1 MACHHHHHHQ
11 HHHTSATSCS
21 TCSCSQCFQPAPAS
35 SPYPQQSDHL
45 LQALASLLQPQQNHY
60 LNQTHHLKSFQDQ
73 NFATKN
79 HHFHQKQ
86 QEQPDFLISSLVS
99 RINALESS
107 LHSFSKASS
116 CSSYPSFSL
125 KDAAARVIQT
135 HFRAFLVHRS
145 RTLRQLKD
153 LAFIK
158 SSLNTLKL
166 SVSNNIHFDPQVVS
180 QKAMDLLLK
189 LDSFQGGDP
198 MIRDGK
204 RSVSKDLIQFLEY
217 VDGLVLKRHKLLY
230 KNAKNIRVLRN
241 GSSKPKVLR
250 SKSGE
255 VMEKL
260 RDRVEKLER
269 FSTIEEGNDVV
280 ELEGFHQGIDEAE
293 NKNKNKN
300 GELLLKRQGIQPKV
314 KKAVSFTE
322 NGNVYRIISNGD
334 EVSSSG
340 DEAENKNKNE
350 NKNGELLLKRQ
361 GIQPKVKKT
370 VSFAENG
377 NVYRIISNGD
387 EVSSSGDGSLTDE
400 SVSSDERGDTTENLV
415 KESEDLVENLEE
427 AINLNKQARSN
438 SVEDYQIQ
446 GDDFVFSA
454 PLPVKMESK
463 ADLMKKRNGA
473 LKIVSS

>member
-1 MACHHHHHHQ
+1 MACHHHHHQQHHQ
-11 HHHTSATSCS
+11 QQHHTSATCCS

-45 LQALASLLQPQQNHY
+45 LQALSSLLQPQQNHY
-60 LNQTHHLKSFQDQ
+60 LNQTHLLKSFQDQ
-73 NFATKN
+73 KFATKN

-230 KNAKNIRVLRN
+230 KNAKTIRVLRN

-269 FSTIEEGNDVV
+269 FSTIEERNDVV

-293 NKNKNKN
+293 NKNKNK
-300 GELLLKRQGIQPKV
+300 
-314 KKAVSFTE
+314 
-322 NGNVYRIISNGD
+322 
-334 EVSSSG
+334 
-340 DEAENKNKNE
+340 

-387 EVSSSGDGSLTDE
+387 EVNSSGDGSLTDE
-400 SVSSDERGDTTENLV
+400 SVSSDERGDTMENLV

-427 AINLNKQARSN
+427 AMNLNKQARSN

-446 GDDFVFSA
+446 GGDFVFSA

>member
-11 HHHTSATSCS
+11 HQHTSATCCS

-60 LNQTHHLKSFQDQ
+60 LNQIHHLKSFQDQ

-189 LDSFQGGDP
+189 LDSFQGGDS

-217 VDGLVLKRHKLLY
+217 VDGLVLKRYKLLY

-260 RDRVEKLER
+260 RDRAEKLER

-293 NKNKNKN
+293 NKNK
-300 GELLLKRQGIQPKV
+300 
-314 KKAVSFTE
+314 
-322 NGNVYRIISNGD
+322 
-334 EVSSSG
+334 
-340 DEAENKNKNE
+340 

-400 SVSSDERGDTTENLV
+400 SVSNDERGDTMENLV

-427 AINLNKQARSN
+427 AMNLNKEARSN

-446 GDDFVFSA
+446 GHDFVFSA

>member
-340 DEAENKNKNE
+340 DEAENKNKN
-350 NKNGELLLKRQ
+350 GELLLKRQ

>member
-11 HHHTSATSCS
+11 HQHTSATCCS

-60 LNQTHHLKSFQDQ
+60 LNQIHHLKSFQDQ

-158 SSLNTLKL
+158 SSLKALKL

-189 LDSFQGGDP
+189 LDSFQGGDS

-314 KKAVSFTE
+314 KK
-322 NGNVYRIISNGD
+322 
-334 EVSSSG
+334 
-340 DEAENKNKNE
+340 
-350 NKNGELLLKRQ
+350 
-361 GIQPKVKKT
+361 T

-400 SVSSDERGDTTENLV
+400 SVSNDERGDTMENLV

-427 AINLNKQARSN
+427 AMNLNKEARSN

-446 GDDFVFSA
+446 GHDFVFSA

-463 ADLMKKRNGA
+463 ADLMKKRNGF
-473 LKIVSS
+473 LCIGRLNLYIPV

>member
-11 HHHTSATSCS
+11 HHHTSATCCS

-60 LNQTHHLKSFQDQ
+60 LNQTHVLKSLQDQ

-79 HHFHQKQ
+79 HHFHRKQ

-260 RDRVEKLER
+260 TDRVEKLER

-293 NKNKNKN
+293 NENKNKN
-300 GELLLKRQGIQPKV
+300 GELLLKRQG
-314 KKAVSFTE
+314 
-322 NGNVYRIISNGD
+322 
-334 EVSSSG
+334 
-340 DEAENKNKNE
+340 
-350 NKNGELLLKRQ
+350 L
-361 GIQPKVKKT
+361 QPKVKKT

-400 SVSSDERGDTTENLV
+400 SVSSDERGDTMENIV

-427 AINLNKQARSN
+427 AMNLNKQARSN
-438 SVEDYQIQ
+438 SVEAYQIQ
-446 GDDFVFSA
+446 GGDFVFSA
-454 PLPVKMESK
+454 PLPMKMESK

>member
-11 HHHTSATSCS
+11 HQHTSATCCS

-60 LNQTHHLKSFQDQ
+60 LNQIHHLKSFQDQ

-158 SSLNTLKL
+158 SSLKALKL

-189 LDSFQGGDP
+189 LDSFQGGDS

-217 VDGLVLKRHKLLY
+217 VDGLVLKRNKLLY

-314 KKAVSFTE
+314 KK
-322 NGNVYRIISNGD
+322 
-334 EVSSSG
+334 
-340 DEAENKNKNE
+340 
-350 NKNGELLLKRQ
+350 
-361 GIQPKVKKT
+361 T

-400 SVSSDERGDTTENLV
+400 SVSNDERGDTMENLV

-427 AINLNKQARSN
+427 AMNLNKEARSN

-446 GDDFVFSA
+446 GHDFVFSA

>member
-11 HHHTSATSCS
+11 HNHTSATCCS

-180 QKAMDLLLK
+180 QQAMDLLLK

-230 KNAKNIRVLRN
+230 KNAKNIRVLGN

-300 GELLLKRQGIQPKV
+300 
-314 KKAVSFTE
+314 
-322 NGNVYRIISNGD
+322 
-334 EVSSSG
+334 
-340 DEAENKNKNE
+340 KNS
-350 NKNGELLLKRQ
+350 ELLLKRQ

-400 SVSSDERGDTTENLV
+400 SVSSDERGDTMENLV

-427 AINLNKQARSN
+427 AMNLNKQARSN
-438 SVEDYQIQ
+438 GVEDYQIQ
-446 GDDFVFSA
+446 GDDFVFCA

>member
-1 MACHHHHHHQ
+1 M
-11 HHHTSATSCS
+11 
-21 TCSCSQCFQPAPAS
+21 
-35 SPYPQQSDHL
+35 
-45 LQALASLLQPQQNHY
+45 
-60 LNQTHHLKSFQDQ
+60 
-73 NFATKN
+73 
-79 HHFHQKQ
+79 
-86 QEQPDFLISSLVS
+86 S

-153 LAFIK
+153 LAFIR

-166 SVSNNIHFDPQVVS
+166 SVSNNIHFDPQAVS

-230 KNAKNIRVLRN
+230 KNAKTIRVLRN

-269 FSTIEEGNDVV
+269 FSTIEERNDVV

-293 NKNKNKN
+293 NKNKNK
-300 GELLLKRQGIQPKV
+300 
-314 KKAVSFTE
+314 
-322 NGNVYRIISNGD
+322 
-334 EVSSSG
+334 
-340 DEAENKNKNE
+340 

-400 SVSSDERGDTTENLV
+400 SVSSDERGDTMENLV

-427 AINLNKQARSN
+427 AMNLNKQARSN

-446 GDDFVFSA
+446 GGDFVFSA

>member
-11 HHHTSATSCS
+11 HHHTSATCCS
-21 TCSCSQCFQPAPAS
+21 TCSCNQCSQPAPAS

-60 LNQTHHLKSFQDQ
+60 LNQTHLLKSFQDQ
-73 NFATKN
+73 KFAAKN
-79 HHFHQKQ
+79 HHFNQKQ

-153 LAFIK
+153 LAFIR

-166 SVSNNIHFDPQVVS
+166 SVSNNIHFDPQAVS

-230 KNAKNIRVLRN
+230 KNAKTIRVLRN

-269 FSTIEEGNDVV
+269 FSTIEERNDVV

-293 NKNKNKN
+293 NKNKNK
-300 GELLLKRQGIQPKV
+300 
-314 KKAVSFTE
+314 
-322 NGNVYRIISNGD
+322 
-334 EVSSSG
+334 
-340 DEAENKNKNE
+340 

-387 EVSSSGDGSLTDE
+387 EVNSSGDGSLTDE
-400 SVSSDERGDTTENLV
+400 SVSSDERGDTMENLV

-427 AINLNKQARSN
+427 AMNLNKQARSN

-446 GDDFVFSA
+446 GGDFVFSA

>member
-1 MACHHHHHHQ
+1 
-11 HHHTSATSCS
+11 
-21 TCSCSQCFQPAPAS
+21 
-35 SPYPQQSDHL
+35 
-45 LQALASLLQPQQNHY
+45 
-60 LNQTHHLKSFQDQ
+60 
-73 NFATKN
+73 
-79 HHFHQKQ
+79 
-86 QEQPDFLISSLVS
+86 
-99 RINALESS
+99 
-107 LHSFSKASS
+107 
-116 CSSYPSFSL
+116 
-125 KDAAARVIQT
+125 
-135 HFRAFLVHRS
+135 
-145 RTLRQLKD
+145 
-153 LAFIK
+153 
-158 SSLNTLKL
+158 
-166 SVSNNIHFDPQVVS
+166 
-180 QKAMDLLLK
+180 
-189 LDSFQGGDP
+189 

-217 VDGLVLKRHKLLY
+217 VDGLVLKRNKLLY

-314 KKAVSFTE
+314 KK
-322 NGNVYRIISNGD
+322 
-334 EVSSSG
+334 
-340 DEAENKNKNE
+340 
-350 NKNGELLLKRQ
+350 
-361 GIQPKVKKT
+361 T

-387 EVSSSGDGSLTDE
+387 EVNSSGDGSLTDE
-400 SVSSDERGDTTENLV
+400 SVSSDERGDTMENLV

-427 AINLNKQARSN
+427 AMNLNKQARSN

-446 GDDFVFSA
+446 GHDFVFSA

>member
-11 HHHTSATSCS
+11 HHHTSATCCS

-45 LQALASLLQPQQNHY
+45 LQALASLLHPQQNHY

-189 LDSFQGGDP
+189 LDSFQGGDS

-204 RSVSKDLIQFLEY
+204 RSVSKDLFQFLEH

-314 KKAVSFTE
+314 NKTVSFAE

-340 DEAENKNKNE
+340 DEAENKNK

-400 SVSSDERGDTTENLV
+400 SVSSDERGDTMENLV

-427 AINLNKQARSN
+427 AMNLNKQARSN
-438 SVEDYQIQ
+438 SVEDYRIQ

>member
-11 HHHTSATSCS
+11 HQHTSATCCS

-60 LNQTHHLKSFQDQ
+60 LNQIHHLKSFQDQ

-158 SSLNTLKL
+158 SSLKALKL

-189 LDSFQGGDP
+189 LDSFQGGDS

-217 VDGLVLKRHKLLY
+217 VDGLVLKRNKLLY

-314 KKAVSFTE
+314 KK
-322 NGNVYRIISNGD
+322 
-334 EVSSSG
+334 
-340 DEAENKNKNE
+340 
-350 NKNGELLLKRQ
+350 
-361 GIQPKVKKT
+361 T

-400 SVSSDERGDTTENLV
+400 SVSNDERGDTMENLV

-427 AINLNKQARSN
+427 AMNLNKEARSN

-446 GDDFVFSA
+446 GHDFVFSA

-463 ADLMKKRNGA
+463 ADLMKKRN
-473 LKIVSS
+473 VSSD

>member
-1 MACHHHHHHQ
+1 MACHHHHDHQ
-11 HHHTSATSCS
+11 HQHTSATCCS

-60 LNQTHHLKSFQDQ
+60 LNQIHHLKSFQDQ

-158 SSLNTLKL
+158 SSLKALKL

-189 LDSFQGGDP
+189 LDSFQGGDS

-217 VDGLVLKRHKLLY
+217 VDGLVLKRNKLLY

-314 KKAVSFTE
+314 KK
-322 NGNVYRIISNGD
+322 
-334 EVSSSG
+334 
-340 DEAENKNKNE
+340 
-350 NKNGELLLKRQ
+350 
-361 GIQPKVKKT
+361 T

-400 SVSSDERGDTTENLV
+400 SVSNDERGDTMENLV

-427 AINLNKQARSN
+427 AMNLNKEARSN

-446 GDDFVFSA
+446 GHDFVFSA

>member
-11 HHHTSATSCS
+11 HHHTSATCCS

-35 SPYPQQSDHL
+35 SPFPQQSDHL

-60 LNQTHHLKSFQDQ
+60 LNQTHLLKSFQDQ

-79 HHFHQKQ
+79 HHFHQKH

-293 NKNKNKN
+293 NQNKNK
-300 GELLLKRQGIQPKV
+300 
-314 KKAVSFTE
+314 
-322 NGNVYRIISNGD
+322 
-334 EVSSSG
+334 
-340 DEAENKNKNE
+340 

-400 SVSSDERGDTTENLV
+400 SVSSDERGDTMENLV

-427 AINLNKQARSN
+427 AMNLNKQARSN

-446 GDDFVFSA
+446 GGDFVFSA